1 MVPQLSIGLVAA
13 ISELKIQWRTWLGDV
28 CASQTLPGLRS
39 YTMSAL
45 YMSRVNH
52 HTVTLCGR
60 HKVED

>member
-1 MVPQLSIGLVAA
+1 MVPQLSIALVAA
-13 ISELKIQWRTWLGDV
+13 ISKLKIQWSWLGDV
-28 CASQTLPGLRS
+28 CVSQTLPGLQS

-60 HKVED
+60 HKVEV